1 MRDVGSEAMT
11 ATEPLTPAAD
21 GRTLPDY
28 IVFYDGVCAL
38 CNEGIRQLMRLDTH
52 GRLRYAPLQGE
63 TARALG
69 IEWDAAAPDHEATF
83 RFVDTT
89 GDEPRISERMTAVAD
104 ELAAIDRFPLVQAWI
119 RLSPK
124 PLMDLLYT
132 GIAASR
138 YRLFGKYDECRIP
151 TPEERALF
159 LD

>member
-1 MRDVGSEAMT
+1 MTVTEPTPTPT
-11 ATEPLTPAAD
+11 ATE
-21 GRTLPDY
+21 LPDF

-38 CNEGIRQLMRLDTH
+38 CNEGIRQLMRLDTDAK
-52 GRLRYAPLQGE
+52 LRYAPLQGE
-63 TARALG
+63 TAKAVG
-69 IEWDAAAPDHEATF
+69 IEWDDDAPDHEATF

-89 GDEPRISERMTAVAD
+89 GPEPKISERMTAVAD

-124 PLMDLLYT
+124 PVMDLLYT

-138 YRLFGKYDECRIP
+138 YRLFGKYDECRLP